1 MPAFSALKEN
11 AKLPDP
17 FTMMDGTKVT
27 TLAQWVCRHREIS
40 QMVQH
45 WEAGSKGTKKA
56 TVKGSMSGT
65 SIKVDVSG
73 GAQAVSFSVEITLPS
88 TGTAP
93 YPAMVG
99 VSGGSLDNKKF
110 QQMGIATIN
119 LSTSVHP
126 EGNRADGVIAKFNGN
141 SDSGQLIGLAWAMSR
156 LIDALETTPDA
167 KIDPK
172 RMGITGCSRLG
183 KAALMIGAMDSR
195 IALTI
200 PEDSGSGGVAAWR
213 VSEVDNGGKTGS
225 DGVQN
230 LSRTYTEAQWF
241 GKNIE
246 QFGNA
251 VNKLPLDHH
260 ELVAMVAPRGLL
272 ILGNLDYVWLG
283 SNNADQAGAAAR
295 MVYDALGATQ
305 NIGYIDSGHTHCGTL
320 PAAELAAIEAFAKK
334 FLLNDASASTDV
346 WKPKNALDKT
356 KWVDWTAP
364 AAGSLK

>member
-27 TLAQWVCRHREIS
+27 TLAQWVCRHQEIS
-40 QMVQH
+40 AMVQNY
-45 WEAGSKGTKKA
+45 ETGSKGAKKA
-56 TVKGSMSGT
+56 TVKGTASSG
-65 SIKVDVSG
+65 SLKVDVSG
-73 GAQAVSFSVEITLPS
+73 GAQAVSFSVTIKLPS

-93 YPAMVG
+93 YPAMFG
-99 VSGGSLDNKKF
+99 VDGGSLDNSKF
-110 QQMGIATIN
+110 LSMGIATVN
-119 LSTSVHP
+119 LPTSIHP
-126 EGNRADGVIAKFNGN
+126 ETNRASGAIAKFNGD
-141 SDSGQLIGLAWAMSR
+141 SKSGQLIGLAWAMSR
-156 LIDALETTPDA
+156 IIDALETTPDA
-167 KIDPK
+167 QLDPK
-172 RMGITGCSRLG
+172 RLGITGCSRLG

-195 IALTI
+195 VALTI

-213 VSEVDNGGKTGS
+213 VSEADNGGKTGS

-230 LSRTYTEAQWF
+230 LSRTYSEAQWF
-241 GKNIE
+241 STDIE

-272 ILGNLDYVWLG
+272 ILSNTDYTWLG
-283 SNNADQAGAAAR
+283 CNNADQSGAAAK

-334 FLLNDASASTDV
+334 FLLNDSSASTDV
-346 WKPKNALDKT
+346 WKPKFAIDKT
-356 KWVDWTAP
+356 KWVDWTPP